1 MRRKRTMQDVN
12 TQTGHLTEVVTQ
24 SAETQSICV
33 VPATVVSHPST
44 IDDRVLNSNTSVG
57 HSSTKSSES
66 GCSLLQIR
74 HKTSNTMEYCVIP
87 ESSPPCCSSLSASDG
102 HVNITVSTAIS
113 AQPSLTTKETCLS
126 NNSCQSD
133 KALLPDGCSTEL
145 IGQLPKNDKG
155 FSQGCDQDV
164 DVTING
170 SHLCMMTR
178 KRFCQTKGKLCQDAL
193 AHTTVS
199 RQRKFTNPG

>member
-1 MRRKRTMQDVN
+1 MQGVKK
-12 TQTGHLTEVVTQ
+12 QTGRLTEVVTQ
-24 SAETQSICV
+24 SAETQSTETQSICV
-33 VPATVVSHPST
+33 VPAAVVSHPST

-66 GCSLLQIR
+66 GCSLLPIR
-74 HKTSNTMEYCVIP
+74 HKTSNTMECCVIH

-113 AQPSLTTKETCLS
+113 AQPSLTTEETCLS

-145 IGQLPKNDKG
+145 IGQLPKTDKG
-155 FSQGCDQDV
+155 FGQGCDQDV

-170 SHLCMMTR
+170 SHLGMMTR
-178 KRFCQTKGKLCQDAL
+178 NRFCQTKGKLCQDAL

-199 RQRKFTNPG
+199 GQRKFTNPG